1 MSGGVSKVQ
10 SQHGR
15 WTVSSSDEEDAEPIR
30 RADRSCPLPQP
41 ARKDWVS
48 DSDETVVDEGEFEVV
63 SSGHANAVSSTEG
76 PSGPDH
82 SRKCSPSPRA
92 SGAGKMMEKCATDPV
107 KTETPD
113 LSRQPSPAL
122 KRLRPS
128 SESGWGVSSSE
139 EEPDDK
145 AEVRLVKAEL
155 ADQGGPAPRP
165 KKQRLE
171 GMDHRCPSGS
181 SVTTWPSKSERGGD
195 SLDTWDVLEKAKRFS
210 FYLTKV
216 SGIPTKDNCGALHIK
231 DILSPLFGTIK
242 ASAQFNYCIDIPWL
256 VKQYPEEFRTKPLL
270 VVHGEQRQSKAEL
283 HEDAHPYTNIRL
295 CQAKLEIAYGT
306 HHTKMMLLLY
316 EEGFRVVIHT
326 SNLIRDDWHQKTQGI
341 WLSPL
346 YPRLP
351 EGSSET
357 AGESVTNFKHDLID
371 YLASYRSTGLSEWI
385 AHLKQHDLSETRVYL
400 IGSTPGRHQGNEK
413 QKWGHLKLRR
423 ILSDCTS
430 PVANQESWPLIGQ
443 FSSIGS
449 LGADETKWLCSE
461 FKESLATL
469 GKSQRSL
476 SSHQVPLHLV
486 YPTVENVRTSL
497 EGYPAGGSL
506 PYAIVTAQKQP
517 WLPSFFCRWSAEGT
531 GRSRAMPHIKTYMR
545 ASPDFGELAWFA
557 VTRCE
562 AIENTSAPS
571 INTLGMQCSSI
582 DLPNRYGFVQNAN
595 LSKAAW
601 GALEKNGLQL
611 MIRSYE
617 LGVLYLPTAF
627 GIDTGRFSVHQG
639 RLPDCKV
646 AEMSFPIPYDLPP
659 QHYSSKDRPWIW
671 NIPYLHAP
679 DTNGNVWAPS

>member
-1 MSGGVSKVQ
+1 MIVFFPAERGTQREEAMSGGVSKVQ

-15 WTVSSSDEEDAEPIR
+15 WTVSSSDEEDAEPTR
-30 RADRSCPLPQP
+30 RADRPCPLPQP

-48 DSDETVVDEGEFEVV
+48 DSDETVVDEGEFEAV
-63 SSGHANAVSSTEG
+63 SSGHANAVSTTDR

-92 SGAGKMMEKCATDPV
+92 SGAGKMMEKCATNPV
-107 KTETPD
+107 KTETSD

-145 AEVRLVKAEL
+145 AEVRLVKVEP

-171 GMDHRCPSGS
+171 GTDYRCPSVS
-181 SVTTWPSKSERGGD
+181 SVTTWPSKSERAGD
-195 SLDTWDVLEKAKRFS
+195 TLDTWDVLEKAKRFS

-216 SGIPTKDNCGALHIK
+216 SGIPSKDNCGALHIK

-306 HHTKMMLLLY
+306 HHT
-316 EEGFRVVIHT
+316 
-326 SNLIRDDWHQKTQGI
+326 
-341 WLSPL
+341 
-346 YPRLP
+346 
-351 EGSSET
+351 
-357 AGESVTNFKHDLID
+357 
-371 YLASYRSTGLSEWI
+371 
-385 AHLKQHDLSETRVYL
+385 VYL

-413 QKWGHLKLRR
+413 QKWGHFKLRR

-430 PVANQESWPLIGQ
+430 PVTNQESWPLIGQ

-469 GKSQRSL
+469 GKSQRCL
-476 SSHQVPLHLV
+476 SSQQVPLHLV

-517 WLPSFFCRWSAEGT
+517 WLPSFFCRWSAEGS

-557 VTRCE
+557 VT
-562 AIENTSAPS
+562 S
-571 INTLGMQCSSI
+571 
-582 DLPNRYGFVQNAN
+582 AN

-617 LGVLYLPTAF
+617 LGVLFLPTAF
-627 GIDTGRFSVHQG
+627 GIATGRFSVHRG

-646 AEMSFPIPYDLPP
+646 SETSFPIPYDLPP

>member
-15 WTVSSSDEEDAEPIR
+15 WTVSSSDEEDVE
-30 RADRSCPLPQP
+30 P
-41 ARKDWVS
+41 ARQTGRPVPLAQSVRKDYVS
-48 DSDETVVDEGEFEVV
+48 DSDETVIDEGESEAVT
-63 SSGHANAVSSTEG
+63 SGRGNSAPSTYGPLGSGHPRE
-76 PSGPDH
+76 
-82 SRKCSPSPRA
+82 CLPSPLA
-92 SGAGKMMEKCATDPV
+92 SVPGKMMRKCVSNPV
-107 KTETPD
+107 KTEAPD
-113 LSRQPSPAL
+113 LGRQPSPAL
-122 KRLRPS
+122 KRSQPL
-128 SESGWGVSSSE
+128 SESGWGVSSSD

-145 AEVRLVKAEL
+145 AERPQVKEEPV
-155 ADQGGPAPRP
+155 DQGSSGPRR
-165 KKQRLE
+165 KRQRLE
-171 GMDHRCPSGS
+171 GTDHRCPLAGSGAAWPPKSGS
-181 SVTTWPSKSERGGD
+181 DGET
-195 SLDTWDVLEKAKRFS
+195 LDRWDLLEKAKRYS

-216 SGIPTKDNCGALHIK
+216 SGIPSKDNCGALHIK

-242 ASAQFNYCIDIPWL
+242 ASVQFNYCIDIPWL

-270 VVHGEQRQSKAEL
+270 VVHGEQRQSKAAL

-326 SNLIRDDWHQKTQGI
+326 SNLIHDDWHQKTQGI

-357 AGESVTNFKHDLID
+357 AGESMTNFKCDLVD
-371 YLASYRSTGLSEWI
+371 YLTSYRSAGLAEWI
-385 AHLKQHDLSETRVYL
+385 AHIKQHDLSETRVYL

-423 ILSDCTS
+423 VLSDSAS

-469 GKSQRSL
+469 GKNQRFL
-476 SSHQVPLHLV
+476 SNQQVPLHLV

-517 WLPSFFCRWSAEGT
+517 WLPSFFCRWSAELT

-545 ASPDFGELAWFA
+545 ASPDFGELAWFV
-557 VTRCE
+557 VT
-562 AIENTSAPS
+562 S
-571 INTLGMQCSSI
+571 
-582 DLPNRYGFVQNAN
+582 AN

-601 GALEKNGLQL
+601 GTLEKNGFQL

-617 LGVLYLPTAF
+617 LGVLYLPKAF
-627 GIDTGRFSVHQG
+627 GIETGRFSVQRG
-639 RLPDCKV
+639 RLSDCKV
-646 AEMSFPIPYDLPP
+646 SEMSFPIPYDLPP
-659 QHYSSKDRPWIW
+659 QHYSGKDRPWIW
-671 NIPYLHAP
+671 NIPYLYAP

>member
-1 MSGGVSKVQ
+1 MIVFFPAERGTQREEAMSGGVSKVQ

-15 WTVSSSDEEDAEPIR
+15 WTVSSSDEEDAEPTR
-30 RADRSCPLPQP
+30 RADRPCPLPQP

-48 DSDETVVDEGEFEVV
+48 DSDETVVDEGEFEAV
-63 SSGHANAVSSTEG
+63 SSGHANAVSTTDR

-92 SGAGKMMEKCATDPV
+92 SGAGKMMEKCATNPV
-107 KTETPD
+107 KTETSD

-145 AEVRLVKAEL
+145 AEVRLVKVEP

-171 GMDHRCPSGS
+171 GTDYRCPSVS
-181 SVTTWPSKSERGGD
+181 SVTTWPSKSERAGD
-195 SLDTWDVLEKAKRFS
+195 TLDTWDVLEKAKRFS

-216 SGIPTKDNCGALHIK
+216 SGIPSKDNCGALHIK

-306 HHTKMMLLLY
+306 HHT
-316 EEGFRVVIHT
+316 
-326 SNLIRDDWHQKTQGI
+326 I

-357 AGESVTNFKHDLID
+357 AGESVTNFKRDLID
-371 YLASYRSTGLSEWI
+371 YLTSYRSAGLSEWI
-385 AHLKQHDLSETRVYL
+385 AHIKQHDLSETRVYL

-413 QKWGHLKLRR
+413 QKWGHFKLRR

-430 PVANQESWPLIGQ
+430 PVTNQESWPLIGQ

-469 GKSQRSL
+469 GKSQRCL
-476 SSHQVPLHLV
+476 SSQQVPLHLV

-517 WLPSFFCRWSAEGT
+517 WLPSFFCRWSAEGS

-557 VTRCE
+557 VT
-562 AIENTSAPS
+562 S
-571 INTLGMQCSSI
+571 
-582 DLPNRYGFVQNAN
+582 AN

-617 LGVLYLPTAF
+617 LGVLFLPTAF
-627 GIDTGRFSVHQG
+627 GIATGRFSVHRG

-646 AEMSFPIPYDLPP
+646 SETSFPIPYDLPP